1 MNKAN
6 QGSALPMKLEI
17 RLTILFGCLLGVFLA
32 VLMFLHAAQ
41 RRSAFELQAE
51 IAGDKSRQLS
61 RALTLT
67 GSTLERFAADYT
79 QWDEMVAFAA
89 SADPEWATINLEQSL
104 ASWRFHA
111 VWVYA
116 ADGREVYRQVREPLA
131 AADVAGLPSRE
142 MLARVCTPTTLHFF
156 VRSSRGLLEIRTSPV
171 HPSDDRR
178 LSEPPQGWLLVAR
191 LWDEGLTTQLGELT
205 DSTISLEPSLPAARP
220 ATLAPEISATLPL
233 LAWDGTPL
241 VYLQL
246 AHLSPLLV
254 NMIGYD
260 QDESYLLCGFGLVF
274 LVCAAACLH
283 FWVRRPLRL
292 IERSLVL
299 GRPELVASL
308 EGQHDEF
315 GHVARLVRTVSEQR
329 HALSREVEDRTFAES
344 ELRHAIAERAALGR
358 DLHDGAIQ
366 SIYAIGMALQ
376 GIGPLLRSTPD
387 EAQRRIEACVEGL
400 NRTITQLRGYIAGL
414 DTDEATAP
422 SLAEGLE
429 TLLSEMR
436 PARPVDYAVRL
447 DPVLAA
453 ALRPD
458 EIVQLLYI
466 AREAVSNSVRH
477 GLASRITLE
486 LARSGGETVF
496 TIADDGIGFDP
507 IAAAGRGHGLD
518 NMTRRAEEIG
528 ASLTVEAAIAHG
540 ARLRVELPRSS
551 NDTPVPPTGLP

>member
-1 MNKAN
+1 MKKAN

-17 RLTILFGCLLGVFLA
+17 RLSILFGCLLAAFLA
-32 VLMFLHAAQ
+32 VLMFMHAAQ
-41 RRSAFELQAE
+41 RRSAFELQTE
-51 IAGDKSRQLS
+51 IAGDKSRQLT

-79 QWDEMVAFAA
+79 QWDEMVAFVA
-89 SADPEWATINLEQSL
+89 SAAPEWATINLEQSL
-104 ASWRFHA
+104 ASWRFHG
-111 VWVYA
+111 VWVLSPER
-116 ADGREVYRQVREPLA
+116 REVYRHLREPLEPADLAGFPTAEMA
-131 AADVAGLPSRE
+131 ARL
-142 MLARVCTPTTLHFF
+142 CTPEKFHFF
-156 VRSSRGLLEIRTSPV
+156 LRSPRGLLEIRTSPI
-171 HPSDDRR
+171 HPSDDRY
-178 LSEPPQGWLLVAR
+178 LSEPPQGWLVVAR
-191 LWDEGLTTQLGELT
+191 LWEDGAFTQLGELT
-205 DSTISLEPSLPAARP
+205 DSTITLQPAAPVAVP
-220 ATLAPEISATLPL
+220 AELGPRISATMQLP
-233 LAWDGTPL
+233 AWDGKPL
-241 VYLQL
+241 AYLQL
-246 AHLSPLLV
+246 EHMSPLLL
-254 NMIGYD
+254 NMIAYD
-260 QDESYLLCGFGLVF
+260 RDEGYLLFGFGLVF
-274 LVCAAACLH
+274 FVCAAGCLH

-299 GRPELVASL
+299 GRPELVAPL

-329 HALSREVEDRTFAES
+329 RELSREVEDRTFAES

-376 GIGPLLRSTPD
+376 GIAPLLRSAPD

-414 DTDEATAP
+414 EEDGAAAP
-422 SLAEGLE
+422 SLAEGLQ
-429 TLLSEMR
+429 TLLREMR
-436 PARPVDYAVRL
+436 PAKPVDYEVRL
-447 DPVLAA
+447 DPELAA

-477 GLASRITLE
+477 GLARRITLE
-486 LARSGGETVF
+486 LARSGAETVF
-496 TIADDGIGFDP
+496 TIGDDGVGFDP
-507 IAAAGRGHGLD
+507 STAAGRGHGLD

-528 ASLTVEAAIAHG
+528 ASLTVDAAIARG

-551 NDTPVPPTGLP
+551 NGASAHSGTP